1 MKPTA
6 RLRFVEKTETIEQTA
21 TYTTGRKVRV
31 LQQWWED
38 ARRINLGFGEVDIAE
53 PTGEWRDVPLE
64 KTE

>member
-6 RLRFVEKTETIEQTA
+6 HLRFVEKTETIEQTA

-31 LQQWWED
+31 LQQWWASDPDCED
-38 ARRINLGFGEVDIAE
+38 DFILQANGA
-53 PTGEWRDVPLE
+53 WRDVPLE